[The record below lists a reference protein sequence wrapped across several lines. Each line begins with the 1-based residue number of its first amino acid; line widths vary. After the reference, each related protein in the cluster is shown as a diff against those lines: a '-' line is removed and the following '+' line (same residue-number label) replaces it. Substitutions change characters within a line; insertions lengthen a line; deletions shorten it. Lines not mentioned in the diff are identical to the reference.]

1 MPRPPPLPL
10 AWTLSR
16 RLWGRG
22 RSPGA
27 STATPA
33 TAATAGSPPLCIVGA
48 RAGRGV
54 GHAPSVTR
62 PPPPPT
68 HRHCASDRGV
78 ARERRRP
85 HPGRPPS
92 VGSSRPCCRA
102 GLVSMEASWP
112 IAVGRSPPLRAGRVR
127 VPPNKEGGSRPPY
140 GSCSCGAPRPP
151 SRPPLPFAALTTG
164 HTSRRAPPLPIP
176 AQDSRAALPAEGG
189 GWGTWHP
196 VESVLSRGGG
206 ESRASTRLPRL
217 RPGQLPRLGVLWP
230 PPPALTP
237 TTANP
242 SAPLRATDVAR
253 QRGRWRRAPRG
264 GRGAGPEAMT
274 LARCRTAD
282 GGSRTTRVA
291 HVPRTCTRLFFVNR
305 TLFVGAVQKKP
316 LEDA

>member
-92 VGSSRPCCRA
+92 VGSSRPCYRA
-102 GLVSMEASWP
+102 GLASMEASWP

-189 GWGTWHP
+189 GVGDVAP
-196 VESVLSRGGG
+196 GG
-206 ESRASTRLPRL
+206 ERAVARRRRIPR
-217 RPGQLPRLGVLWP
+217 VH
-230 PPPALTP
+230 
-237 TTANP
+237 TTAAL
-242 SAPLRATDVAR
+242 APRAAATT
-253 QRGRWRRAPRG
+253 RRAVAAPPRPHAHDGKSVRPAPRHRRGTAARSVAAGPARRSRSGPRG
-264 GRGAGPEAMT
+264 DDTGQ
-274 LARCRTAD
+274 
-282 GGSRTTRVA
+282 
-291 HVPRTCTRLFFVNR
+291 VPHR
-305 TLFVGAVQKKP
+305 
-316 LEDA
+316 